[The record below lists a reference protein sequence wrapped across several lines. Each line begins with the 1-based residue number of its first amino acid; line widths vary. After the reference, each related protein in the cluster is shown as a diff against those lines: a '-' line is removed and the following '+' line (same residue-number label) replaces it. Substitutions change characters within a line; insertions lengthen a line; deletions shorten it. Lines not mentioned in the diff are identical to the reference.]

1 MQQPVPVGTV
11 TLKGECLLSQM
22 GHPSKS
28 DKGALRMRAQ
38 TQKGKGPFTTTTQLN
53 TTRTSFDKNNR
64 TKKKEQC
71 GKREYTHRH
80 TYDQQKSR
88 NVHLHYRSALSYWLQ
103 SLVKGWGERGGE
115 GMERALADRYRLLS
129 FGRGLG
135 GGRPTV
141 KQVCAFLI

>member
-1 MQQPVPVGTV
+1 
-11 TLKGECLLSQM
+11 
-22 GHPSKS
+22 
-28 DKGALRMRAQ
+28 MRAQ

-103 SLVKGWGERGGE
+103 SLVKGWGRERGGD
-115 GMERALADRYRLLS
+115 GKSAC
-129 FGRGLG
+129 
-135 GGRPTV
+135 RPISTFIV
-141 KQVCAFLI
+141 WKVSNPKAG